1 MILPPPLW
9 SKAPTQPRLLPG
21 EIHLWR
27 ASLTERERVQEC
39 SNVLS
44 TDELIRAGRFT
55 FDEDRTHFIIAHA
68 ALRTVLAR
76 YISGEARDLKFSIG
90 EYGKPQLQ
98 QTFTDVRFNLS
109 HTDGLALIA
118 VSRGREV
125 GVDVER
131 VDDGIEFEQIADH
144 YFEPSETWDL
154 RITPSEERA
163 TRFFD
168 VWTRKEAA
176 LKASGTGLGAV
187 PDSRF
192 CVRNLSPAAGY
203 AGAVASEGEDWR
215 LACWEWSL

>member
-1 MILPPPLW
+1 MIQPPPLW
-9 SKAPTQPRLLPG
+9 SKAPAQPRLTPG
-21 EIHLWR
+21 EIHVWR
-27 ASLTERERVQEC
+27 ASLTERDRVQEC
-39 SNVLS
+39 SAVLS
-44 TDELIRAGRFT
+44 PDELIRANRFA
-55 FDEDRTHFIIAHA
+55 FEEDRGHFIIAHA

-76 YISGEARDLKFSIG
+76 YVGGDARELEFSTGEH
-90 EYGKPQLQ
+90 GKPRLRQA
-98 QTFTDVRFNLS
+98 FTDVRFNLS

-144 YFEPSETWDL
+144 YFEPRETWDL
-154 RITPSEERA
+154 RTTPAEERA

-176 LKASGTGLGAV
+176 LKASGTGIGAA
-187 PDSRF
+187 PDARF

>member
-9 SKAPTQPRLLPG
+9 PKAPAQPRLMSG

-27 ASLTERERVQEC
+27 ADLTDRERVQAC
-39 SNVLS
+39 KGVLS
-44 TDELIRAGRFT
+44 PDELIRASRFA
-55 FDEDRTHFIIAHA
+55 FDEDREHFIIAHA

-76 YISGEARDLKFSIG
+76 YTGGDASELEFTIG
-90 EYGKPQLQ
+90 EHGKPRLK

-109 HTDGLALIA
+109 HTDGLALIG
-118 VSRGREV
+118 VSRGCEV

-144 YFEPSETWDL
+144 YFEPRETWDL
-154 RITPSEERA
+154 RITPAEERA

-168 VWTRKEAA
+168 VWTRKEAT
-176 LKASGTGLGAV
+176 LKAGGTGIGAA
-187 PDSRF
+187 PDAKY
-192 CVRNLSPAAGY
+192 CVRNLCPAAGY

>member
-1 MILPPPLW
+1 MILPSPLW
-9 SKAPTQPRLLPG
+9 SKAPVQPNLAPG

-27 ASLTERERVQEC
+27 ANLAEHDRLQEC
-39 SNVLS
+39 SAVLS
-44 TDELIRAGRFT
+44 PEELIRAGRFA
-55 FDEDRTHFIIAHA
+55 FDEHRAHFIIAHA

-76 YISGEARDLKFSIG
+76 YVGGLPHELEFSVGEH
-90 EYGKPQLQ
+90 GKPRLL

-109 HTDGLALIA
+109 HTDGLALIG
-118 VSRGREV
+118 VSKGCEV

-144 YFEPSETWDL
+144 YFEPREAWDL
-154 RITPSEERA
+154 RTTPVEERV

-176 LKASGTGLGAV
+176 LKASGTGIGAE
-187 PDSRF
+187 PDARL